1 MTITTVDIERLDN
14 DRVAVYLAS
23 TDRRVTIGV
32 RFALEA
38 LGIDLPAF
46 LRRGRPGPRPN
57 RVNNMMAALDADT
70 GTTRTYRDEKLRVG
84 AFAPKNNR

>member
-1 MTITTVDIERLDN
+1 MTTITVDINRINNE
-14 DRVAVYLAS
+14 RVAIYLDS

-38 LGIDLPAF
+38 LGIELPEF

-57 RVNNMMAALDADT
+57 RINNMMAALDKDS
-70 GTTRTYRDEKLRVG
+70 GTHKTYRDEKLG
-84 AFAPKNNR
+84 INAFAPIRN

>member
-1 MTITTVDIERLDN
+1 MTIATVDTNRINN

-38 LGIDLPAF
+38 LGIELPDF

-57 RVNNMMAALDADT
+57 RVNKMMAALDADT
-70 GTTRTYRDEKLRVG
+70 GNPNTYRQEKLKIG
-84 AFAPKNNR
+84 AFAPRR

>member
-1 MTITTVDIERLDN
+1 MTMTNVDINRINN

-38 LGIDLPAF
+38 LGLELPDF

-70 GTTRTYRDEKLRVG
+70 GTNRTYREEKLKIG
-84 AFAPKNNR
+84 AFAPRS

>member
-1 MTITTVDIERLDN
+1 MTMTTVDMNRINN

-38 LGIDLPAF
+38 LGLEVPDF

-70 GTTRTYRDEKLRVG
+70 GTNRTYREEKLKIG
-84 AFAPKNNR
+84 AFAPRS

>member
-1 MTITTVDIERLDN
+1 MTTTTVDLNRINN

-38 LGIDLPAF
+38 LGLEVPEF

-57 RVNNMMAALDADT
+57 RVNKMMAALDADT
-70 GTTRTYRDEKLRVG
+70 GNPNTYRQEKLKIG
-84 AFAPKNNR
+84 AFAPRS

>member
-1 MTITTVDIERLDN
+1 MTITTVDMSRINN

-38 LGIDLPAF
+38 LGIELPDF

-57 RVNNMMAALDADT
+57 RVNKMMAALDADT
-70 GTTRTYRDEKLRVG
+70 GTPNTYRQEKLKIG
-84 AFAPKNNR
+84 AFAPRS

>member
-1 MTITTVDIERLDN
+1 MTMTTIDTSRIDN

-38 LGIDLPAF
+38 LGIELPDF

-57 RVNNMMAALDADT
+57 RVNKMMAALDADT
-70 GTTRTYRDEKLRVG
+70 GNPNTYRQEKLKIG
-84 AFAPKNNR
+84 AFAPRS

>member
-1 MTITTVDIERLDN
+1 MTIATVDMNRIDN

-38 LGIDLPAF
+38 LGIELPDF

-57 RVNNMMAALDADT
+57 RVNNMMAALDRDT
-70 GTTRTYRDEKLRVG
+70 GNPNTYRQEKLKIG
-84 AFAPKNNR
+84 AFAPRN